1 MSAGTYGDRS
11 SVYFHKTTQE
21 VCLSFLIGVQEV
33 DVDIVPAVQEHLRPL
48 HAVASLQLDVVPM
61 AI

>member
-1 MSAGTYGDRS
+1 M
-11 SVYFHKTTQE
+11 QE
-21 VCLSFLIGVQEV
+21 VCLSFLVGVQEV
-33 DVDIVPAVQEHLRPL
+33 DVDIVPAIQEHLRPL